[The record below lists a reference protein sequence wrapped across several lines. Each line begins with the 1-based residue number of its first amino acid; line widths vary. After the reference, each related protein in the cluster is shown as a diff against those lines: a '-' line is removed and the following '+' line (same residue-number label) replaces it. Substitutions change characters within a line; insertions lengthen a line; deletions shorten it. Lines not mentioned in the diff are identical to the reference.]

1 MNHKSITESSHFES
15 LYPADTRFAEIEK
28 IIKFIKEGN
37 SCQVV
42 SVPGAGRSNLLN
54 LLAYNRNVRIKHVG
68 EEKQAQFHSV
78 YLNFAEIRKRPL
90 IDATKFIFL
99 NLIDSLRDRKKD
111 QEYEIAN
118 KIFKESIEFKDE
130 LVLSQGLKKTIDYL
144 ALERDLTIV
153 FLFDRFDEYI
163 SVVDS
168 EFFANLRVLRNRAKY
183 KFSVIFSLS
192 RPLEDALE
200 ATLIADFY
208 ETVAGK
214 IIYLPLYDKPGVDF
228 RIKYLEKITAKKLN
242 KGLLEEV
249 MSLTGGHSNLIRLS
263 AEALLATEQNFAN
276 KLLLRKFLL
285 EQKPIRSALFAI
297 WNSLTPSE
305 QNLIS
310 SNPKPQIPN
319 IQEMIYLENVGLIKN
334 GFLTISLLS
343 DYVKEK
349 AALAKQNENFSINE
363 ASEILKGETVLS
375 DKLTSLEYRLLKFM
389 LENKERILGKE
400 EIINAVWK
408 EAKTTLGVTDQA
420 LDQLIFR
427 LRKKIEDD
435 PNSPQHLQTIKGR
448 GFKFLG

>member
-1 MNHKSITESSHFES
+1 MEPQHFES
-15 LYPADTRFAEIEK
+15 MYPADTRFAEIEQ
-28 IIKFIKEGN
+28 ILNFIKEGN

-68 EEKQAQFHSV
+68 IEKQAQFHSV
-78 YLNFAEIRKRPL
+78 YINFAEIRKRPL

-111 QEYEIAN
+111 KEYELAN
-118 KIFKESIEFKDE
+118 KIFKDSIEFKDE

-144 ALERDLTIV
+144 ALEKDLTII
-153 FLFDRFDEYI
+153 FLLDRFDEYI
-163 SVVDS
+163 PVVDS
-168 EFFANLRVLRNRAKY
+168 EFFSNLRVLRNRAKY
-183 KFSVIFSLS
+183 KFSVVFSLS
-192 RPLEDALE
+192 RPLEETLE
-200 ATLIADFY
+200 ATLISDFY

-228 RIKYLEKITAKKLN
+228 RLHYLEKITGKKLN
-242 KGLLEEV
+242 KQLLEEV
-249 MSLTGGHSNLIRLS
+249 FALTGGHSNLMRLC
-263 AEALLATEQNFAN
+263 AEALLADKQKFAN

-285 EQKPIRSALFAI
+285 EQKPVRSALFSI

-305 QNLIS
+305 QTLIS
-310 SNPKPQIPN
+310 SSINDKTSGS
-319 IQEMIYLENVGLIKN
+319 QELTYLENVGLIKN

-343 DYVKEK
+343 DYIKEK
-349 AALAKQNENFSINE
+349 ISNKNQNEKFSINQ

-389 LENKERILGKE
+389 LENKDRILGKE

-435 PNSPQHLQTIKGR
+435 PNNPVHLETIKGR
-448 GFKFLG
+448 GFKFTT

>member
-1 MNHKSITESSHFES
+1 MEPQHFES

-28 IIKFIKEGN
+28 ILNFIKEGN

-68 EEKQAQFHSV
+68 EARQAEFHSV
-78 YLNFAEIRKRPL
+78 YLNFSEIRKRPL

-99 NLIDSLRDRKKD
+99 NLVDSLRYRKKD
-111 QEYEIAN
+111 QEYETAN
-118 KIFKESIEFKDE
+118 QIFKDSIAFKDE

-144 ALERDLTIV
+144 ALEKNLTIV

-163 SVVDS
+163 PVVDS
-168 EFFANLRVLRNRAKY
+168 EFFSNLRVLRNRAKY
-183 KFSVIFSLS
+183 KFSVVFSLS
-192 RPLEDALE
+192 RPLEETLE

-214 IIYLPLYDKPGVDF
+214 IVYLPLYDKPGVDF
-228 RIKYLEKITAKKLN
+228 RLFYLEKITAKKIN
-242 KGLLEEV
+242 GQLLEEV
-249 MSLTGGHSNLIRLS
+249 MTLTGGHSNLVRLS
-263 AEALLATEQNFAN
+263 AEALLTTNQKFAN

-285 EQKPIRSALFAI
+285 EQKPVRSALFAI
-297 WNSLTPSE
+297 WNYLTPLE
-305 QNLIS
+305 QSLIS
-310 SNPKPQIPN
+310 SGPKDQI
-319 IQEMIYLENVGLIKN
+319 IDSQEMAYLQNVGLIKN
-334 GFLTISLLS
+334 GFITIPLLS
-343 DYVKEK
+343 DYIKEK
-349 AALAKQNENFSINE
+349 KSQTQQNEQFSINE

-375 DKLTSLEYRLLKFM
+375 AKLTSLEYRLLKFM
-389 LENKERILGKE
+389 LENKDQILGKE

-435 PNSPQHLQTIKGR
+435 PNNPEHIQTAKGR
-448 GFKFLG
+448 GFKFTS

>member
-1 MNHKSITESSHFES
+1 MEPQHFES
-15 LYPADTRFAEIEK
+15 LYPEDTRFAEIEQ
-28 IIKFIKEGN
+28 ILNFIKEGN

-54 LLAYNRNVRIKHVG
+54 LLAYNRNTRIKHVG
-68 EEKQAQFHSV
+68 EERQAQFHSV
-78 YLNFAEIRKRPL
+78 YINFAEIRKRPL

-111 QEYEIAN
+111 KEYELAN
-118 KIFKESIEFKDE
+118 KIFKDSIEFKDE

-144 ALERDLTIV
+144 ALEKDLTII
-153 FLFDRFDEYI
+153 FLLDRFDEYI
-163 SVVDS
+163 PVVDS
-168 EFFANLRVLRNRAKY
+168 EFFSNLRVLRNRAKY
-183 KFSVIFSLS
+183 KFSVVFSLS
-192 RPLEDALE
+192 RPLEETLE
-200 ATLIADFY
+200 ATLISDFY

-228 RIKYLEKITAKKLN
+228 RLHYLEKITGKKLN
-242 KGLLEEV
+242 KQLLEEV
-249 MSLTGGHSNLIRLS
+249 FALTGGHSNLMRLC
-263 AEALLATEQNFAN
+263 AEALLADKQKFAN

-285 EQKPIRSALFAI
+285 EQKPVRSALFSI

-305 QNLIS
+305 QTLIS
-310 SNPKPQIPN
+310 SSINDKTSGS
-319 IQEMIYLENVGLIKN
+319 QELTYLENVGLIKN

-343 DYVKEK
+343 DYIKEK
-349 AALAKQNENFSINE
+349 ISNKNQNEKFSINQ

-389 LENKERILGKE
+389 LENKDRILGKE

-435 PNSPQHLQTIKGR
+435 PNNPVHLETIKGR
-448 GFKFLG
+448 GFKFTT

>member
-1 MNHKSITESSHFES
+1 MEPQHFES
-15 LYPADTRFAEIEK
+15 LYPEDTRFAEIEK
-28 IIKFIKEGN
+28 ILSFIKEGS

-54 LLAYNRNVRIKHVG
+54 LLAYNHNVRIRHIG
-68 EEKQAQFHSV
+68 EEKQSQFHSV

-99 NLIDSLRDRKKD
+99 NLVDSLRDRKKD
-111 QEYEIAN
+111 QEYKIAN
-118 KIFKESIEFKDE
+118 QIFKDSIEFKDE
-130 LVLSQGLKKTIDYL
+130 LVLSQGLKKTVDYL
-144 ALERDLTIV
+144 ALEKGLTII

-163 SVVDS
+163 PVVNS

-183 KFSVIFSLS
+183 KFSVVFALS
-192 RPLEDALE
+192 RPLEDCLE
-200 ATLIADFY
+200 ATLISDFY

-228 RIKYLEKITAKKLN
+228 RLSYLEKITAKKIN
-242 KGLLEEV
+242 KQLLDEV
-249 MSLTGGHSNLIRLS
+249 LTLTGGHSNLMRLS
-263 AEALLATEQNFAN
+263 AEALLASGQKFAN
-276 KLLLRKFLL
+276 KLILRKFLL
-285 EQKPIRSALFAI
+285 EQKPVRSALFAI
-297 WNSLTPSE
+297 WNSLSPAE

-310 SNPKPQIPN
+310 SNLKEQAEDS
-319 IQEMIYLENVGLIKN
+319 QEMTYLENVGLVKN
-334 GFLTISLLS
+334 GFLTVSLLS
-343 DYVKEK
+343 DYIKER
-349 AALAKQNENFSINE
+349 ASFAKQNESFTINE

-389 LENKERILGKE
+389 LENKDRVLQKE

-427 LRKKIEDD
+427 LRKKIEEN
-435 PNSPQHLQTIKGR
+435 PNAPRYIQTVKGR
-448 GFKFLG
+448 GFKFAS

>member
-1 MNHKSITESSHFES
+1 MEPQHFES
-15 LYPADTRFAEIEK
+15 LYPEDTRFAEIEK
-28 IIKFIKEGN
+28 ILSFVKEGN

-68 EEKQAQFHSV
+68 EEKQAEFHCV
-78 YLNFAEIRKRPL
+78 YINFTEIRKRPL

-111 QEYEIAN
+111 KEYTLAN
-118 KIFKESIEFKDE
+118 QIFKDSIAFKDE

-144 ALERDLTIV
+144 ALEKGLTIV

-163 SVVDS
+163 PVVDS
-168 EFFANLRVLRNRAKY
+168 DFFSNLRVLRNRAKY

-192 RPLEDALE
+192 RPLEESLE

-214 IIYLPLYDKPGVDF
+214 IIYLPLYDEPGVDF
-228 RIKYLEKITAKKLN
+228 RLSYLEKITGKKIN
-242 KGLLEEV
+242 KQLLEEV
-249 MSLTGGHSNLIRLS
+249 MALTGGHSNLIRLS
-263 AEALLATEQNFAN
+263 AEALLTTNQKFAN

-285 EQKPIRSALFAI
+285 EQKPVRSALFAI
-297 WNSLTPSE
+297 WNSLTPLE
-305 QNLIS
+305 QNHIS
-310 SNPKPQIPN
+310 SGSKDQDPSG
-319 IQEMIYLENVGLIKN
+319 QELIYLENVGLIKN
-334 GFLTISLLS
+334 GFLTIPLLS
-343 DYVKEK
+343 DYIKEK
-349 AALAKQNENFSINE
+349 ASLLKQNEKFSINE
-363 ASEILKGETVLS
+363 ASEILKGEVILS
-375 DKLTSLEYRLLKFM
+375 EKLTSLEYRLLKFM
-389 LENKERILGKE
+389 LENQDRILEKE

-435 PNSPQHLQTIKGR
+435 PNNPEHIQTAKGR
-448 GFKFLG
+448 GFKFNS

>member
-1 MNHKSITESSHFES
+1 MEPQHFES
-15 LYPADTRFAEIEK
+15 LYPENTRFAEIEK
-28 IIKFIKEGN
+28 IFNFIKEGS

-42 SVPGAGRSNLLN
+42 SVPGAGRSNLLH

-99 NLIDSLRDRKKD
+99 NLVDSLRDRKKGK
-111 QEYEIAN
+111 EYEMAN
-118 KIFKESIEFKDE
+118 KIFKDSIEFKDE

-144 ALERDLTIV
+144 ALERNLTII

-163 SVVDS
+163 PVVDS

-183 KFSVIFSLS
+183 KFSVVFSLS
-192 RPLEDALE
+192 HLLEETLE
-200 ATLIADFY
+200 ATLISDFY

-228 RIKYLEKITAKKLN
+228 RLSYLEKITGKKIN
-242 KGLLEEV
+242 KQLLEEV
-249 MSLTGGHSNLIRLS
+249 LELTGGHSNLIRLS
-263 AEALLATEQNFAN
+263 AEALLASGQKFAN
-276 KLLLRKFLL
+276 KLILRKFLL
-285 EQKPIRSALFAI
+285 EQKPVRGALVAI
-297 WNSLTPSE
+297 WNSLTPAE
-305 QNLIS
+305 QSLIS
-310 SNPKPQIPN
+310 SNLKEQTADS
-319 IQEMIYLENVGLIKN
+319 QEMIYLENVGLIKN

-343 DYVKEK
+343 DYVKERTSF
-349 AALAKQNENFSINE
+349 AKQNENFSINQ
-363 ASEILKGETVLS
+363 ASEILRGETVLS

-389 LENKERILGKE
+389 LENKDRVLGKE

-427 LRKKIEDD
+427 LRKKIEEN
-435 PNSPQHLQTIKGR
+435 PNAPQYIQTVKGR
-448 GFKFLG
+448 GFKFIS